1 MKRFGLGGAALLLL
15 LFALYGSL
23 AYTFSVWGSG
33 PSADSATT
41 AMLWHGFE
49 VHGPRFLRS
58 WRYSQDNQ
66 LLSLMPLAGIAY
78 FLFGVSAYTVV
89 GIGWLVFVLNAILVF
104 VIARRFIGPWWAL
117 SLAFL
122 VLSANI
128 STIGP
133 VGFLGFSQTHNIS
146 FVWSLLG
153 LYAATQILDDGR
165 PFWFSIF
172 FLAVTVG
179 AVSDA
184 WFNASLTVPAVVGA
198 FVLRRDPEAG
208 RRARRVAI
216 VALLAMVL
224 ASTKLLGL
232 LAFVPSGHFHHARNL
247 AEVARNAIWLG
258 QILMVFFNVK
268 AAQAVFPAAGVAL
281 YALMMVSLVLM
292 SVRNFL
298 RAWPNYL
305 PGQRFVLLT
314 ALLSSA
320 IMMLAFVASSFPSGV
335 NLSGRF
341 LVNVFYFLPLFLAL
355 TLLPQPIRRARTL
368 WAIWCIVF
376 ASLSLSASP
385 GALSWQG
392 PRVDAVKDLARF
404 LREHHLFH
412 GYGTYYD
419 ANANTVT
426 WASHFKAHVR
436 PLMFASAPS
445 ARLRTAWQCLSCA
458 ALWVPNPNQDSGMW
472 FRPQAARGSR
482 RSFLVFAAAGLPC
495 ATAPVCEKDAIRQFG
510 PPSQRL
516 KEGGF
521 TILVFAHPL
530 APYIAESL
538 ERARVSWEATNE
550 ARNRAAI
557 AKVCRDLHWSCA
569 GPQRLYGWLLA
580 HHYAH

>member
-15 LFALYGSL
+15 LCALYSSL
-23 AYTFSVWGSG
+23 AYTFAVWGSG

-49 VHGPRFLRS
+49 VHGLRFLRS

-89 GIGWLVFVLNAILVF
+89 GIGWLVFVLNAMLVF
-104 VIARRFIGPWWAL
+104 VIARRFIGPYWAL

-122 VLSANI
+122 VLSANL
-128 STIGP
+128 STVGQ

-153 LYAATQILDDGR
+153 LYAATQIMDGGR
-165 PFWFSIF
+165 PFWFALF

-184 WFNASLTVPAVVGA
+184 WFNASLTVPVVVGA
-198 FVLRRDPEAG
+198 FILRRDPEAG
-208 RRARRVAI
+208 RRARQVAI

-258 QILMVFFNVK
+258 RILMVFFNIK
-268 AAQAVFPAAGVAL
+268 AAQAVFPPVGAGL
-281 YALMMVSLVLM
+281 YALMMVSLFLM
-292 SVRNFL
+292 SARNFL
-298 RAWPNYL
+298 KAWPSYL

-320 IMMLAFVASSFPSGV
+320 IMMLAFVVSSFPSGV
-335 NLSGRF
+335 NQSGRF
-341 LVNVFYFLPLFLAL
+341 LVNIFYFLPLLLAL
-355 TLLPQPIRRARTL
+355 TLLPQPIKWVPAL
-368 WAIWCIVF
+368 WAVWCIVF
-376 ASLSLSASP
+376 AGLSLSASP

-392 PRVDAVKDLARF
+392 PRTGAVRGLAHF
-404 LREHHLFH
+404 LREHRLFH
-412 GYGTYYD
+412 GYGAYYD

-426 WASHFKAHVR
+426 WASHFKVRVR
-436 PLMFASAPS
+436 PLMFAGAPS
-445 ARLRTAWQCLSCA
+445 ARIRTAWQCPSCA
-458 ALWVPNPNQDSGMW
+458 ALWVPNPNQDSEMW

-482 RSFLVFAAAGLPC
+482 RSFLVFAAAGLLC
-495 ATAPVCEKDAIRQFG
+495 ATAPACEKDAIRQFG
-510 PPSQRL
+510 PPSRRL
-516 KEGGF
+516 KQGGF

-530 APYIAESL
+530 APYIAESV
-538 ERARVSWEATNE
+538 ERARVSWDTMNE

-557 AKVCRDLHWSCA
+557 GKVCRDLHWSCV

-580 HHYAH
+580 HGYAH